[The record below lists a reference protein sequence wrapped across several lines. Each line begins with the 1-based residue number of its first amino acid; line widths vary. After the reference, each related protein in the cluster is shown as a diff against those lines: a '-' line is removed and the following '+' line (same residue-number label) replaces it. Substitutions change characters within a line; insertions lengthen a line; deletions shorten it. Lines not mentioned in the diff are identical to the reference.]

1 MKIPALIMAGG
12 KGRRFRSNIEKPLAP
27 FFGKPLIDWVVE
39 ALKSAS
45 KISKFYIV
53 TSPHSPE
60 TEKRCREKGL
70 DIIKTSGKDYHHDL
84 KQAIIEKKIFC
95 PVLIVSSDLPA
106 LTGAFID
113 RIISIYEN
121 CGKPALTV
129 LVPIEKCKEIG
140 LSSESDYEINGKIYA
155 VSGINIID
163 GTKIF
168 EEEIDQEV
176 LISDN
181 IEAVLNINS
190 LEDLTAGERYLKQ
203 KCIKQ

>member
-1 MKIPALIMAGG
+1 
-12 KGRRFRSNIEKPLAP
+12 
-27 FFGKPLIDWVVE
+27 V
-39 ALKSAS
+39 KSAS

-60 TEKRCREKGL
+60 TEKRCHEKGL

-95 PVLIVSSDLPA
+95 PVLIVSADLPA

-113 RIISIYEN
+113 QIISIYEN

-129 LVPIEKCKEIG
+129 LVPMEKCKEIG
-140 LSSESDYEINGKIYA
+140 LSSESDYEINGTIYA

-176 LISDN
+176 LISDD
-181 IEAVLNINS
+181 IEAALNINS

-203 KCIKQ
+203 KCIKR